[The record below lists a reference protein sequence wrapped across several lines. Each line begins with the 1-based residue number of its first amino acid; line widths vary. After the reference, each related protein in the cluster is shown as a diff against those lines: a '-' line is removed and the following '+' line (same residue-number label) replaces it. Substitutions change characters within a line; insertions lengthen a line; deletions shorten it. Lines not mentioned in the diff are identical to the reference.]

1 LNFSAFLKSVYLQP
15 SPTPKTMLAKLQQ
28 WATGR
33 NVIILVILDLIFM
46 LGVMP
51 YMQLL
56 MALVMN
62 QHPQPIDLS
71 IPTWT
76 PDQGFALIESYGE
89 AGRKLY
95 RTIELTADVVYPL
108 VYGFAFA
115 LLITFLVRKMAP
127 TNKWLPYLAFLPL
140 LGMLFDYAENVCII
154 TLLSTYPQKLILIAQ
169 LGGIFT
175 LFKWIFAFSGMAVAL
190 IGLIVWGV
198 KGIAKR

>member
-1 LNFSAFLKSVYLQP
+1 
-15 SPTPKTMLAKLQQ
+15 MLAKLQQ

-33 NVIILVILDLIFM
+33 NVLILVILDLIFM

-71 IPTWT
+71 IPTWA

-95 RTIELTADVVYPL
+95 RTIVLTADVVYPL

-115 LLITFLVRKMAP
+115 LLITFLVRKIAP
-127 TNKWLPYLAFLPL
+127 THQWLPYLAFLPL
-140 LGMLFDYAENVCII
+140 FAVVFDYAENLAIV
-154 TLLSTYPQKLILIAQ
+154 TLLCTYPEKWVGVAKM
-169 LGGIFT
+169 GGVFT
-175 LFKWIFAFSGMAVAL
+175 FFKWILVFATIGGSG
-190 IGLIVWGV
+190 IGLIVWGI
-198 KGIAKR
+198 KGLTKR